1 MEQKYY
7 NSSFYDDQQLG
18 SYNAAKE
25 IFPVLFEYIKPASVL
40 DIGCGVGTWLS
51 VLQND
56 YQISDILGVDG
67 DYVNRD
73 KLYIPPDKFQSH
85 DLKTY
90 FRVPKKFD
98 LAISVEVGEHLPD
111 SSADAFVKSLTDAA
125 DVVLFSA
132 ALKGQG
138 GTFHVNEQ
146 YPEYWAEKFLKQD
159 FIPIDCIRKKIWHN
173 DKIEVWYRQNILLF
187 IKKPV
192 YEQRFADK
200 LGKEKE
206 RTDPKFLTRI
216 HPSLF
221 SYYSDTT
228 HRLRTYGGFINYRLY
243 LLKKLLKK

>member
-51 VLQND
+51 VLQKD

-138 GTFHVNEQ
+138 GTFHINEQ
-146 YPEYWAEKFLKQD
+146 YPEYWAD
-159 FIPIDCIRKKIWHN
+159 VR
-173 DKIEVWYRQNILLF
+173 LL
-187 IKKPV
+187 
-192 YEQRFADK
+192 
-200 LGKEKE
+200 L
-206 RTDPKFLTRI
+206 
-216 HPSLF
+216 
-221 SYYSDTT
+221 
-228 HRLRTYGGFINYRLY
+228 RL
-243 LLKKLLKK
+243 